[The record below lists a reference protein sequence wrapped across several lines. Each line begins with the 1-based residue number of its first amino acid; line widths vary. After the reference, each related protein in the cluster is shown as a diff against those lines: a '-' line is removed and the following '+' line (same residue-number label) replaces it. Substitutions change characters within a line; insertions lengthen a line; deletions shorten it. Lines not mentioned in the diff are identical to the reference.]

1 MRPGVID
8 VFRHGRNT
16 LAALASNRIIAR
28 SVADALAHGAFA
40 DARRIVH
47 TIRQRPDLGSE
58 KVISRKY
65 RFLFLCTPKAASRSL
80 IAALRNAD
88 PEAEVVYHTPI
99 GDVLAAYP
107 EVEGY
112 YSFAFIRHPFTRA
125 FSWYWDMVFSRDVF
139 ARTYHPYRDKGDRSF
154 YDPVAGRSVSFR
166 LPLRELAAPSWKEA
180 MTRRL
185 YERFYGLAEAS
196 GFDGVCRWLNTP
208 YGSDAFANRH
218 FLSQHLQI
226 RVGAG
231 RLPDF
236 IGSFEN
242 IDTDLNLVAER
253 LRLPSPALPM
263 LNTMAGWQA
272 TPDVL
277 KAARSDAE
285 VHLTEQNK
293 ALLRTRYASDLELWA
308 SHCRAGVAGDP
319 SAV

>member
-1 MRPGVID
+1 MRPGIID
-8 VFRHGRNT
+8 IFKHGLNT
-16 LAALASNRIIAR
+16 LPALASNRIIAR
-28 SVADALAHGAFA
+28 SVAGALMHGAFA
-40 DARRIVH
+40 DAQRMVH

-65 RFLFLCTPKAASRSL
+65 RFLFICTPKVASRSL
-80 IAALRNAD
+80 IASLRNAD

-125 FSWYWDMVFSRDVF
+125 LSWYWDMAFARDVF
-139 ARTYHPYRDKGDRSF
+139 ARTYHLYRDKGDRAF
-154 YDPVAGRSVSFR
+154 YDPVAGRCVSFR
-166 LPLRELAAPSWKEA
+166 TPLRELAAPSRKEA
-180 MTRRL
+180 GARRL
-185 YERFYGLAEAS
+185 FDRFYGLAEAA

-226 RVGAG
+226 RVGGG

-236 IGSFEN
+236 IGSLEN
-242 IDTDLNLVAER
+242 IDADLGLVAER
-253 LRLPSPALPM
+253 LCLPSPALPM

-277 KAARSDAE
+277 KAARSNAE
-285 VHLTEQNK
+285 AHLTERNK
-293 ALLRTRYASDLELWA
+293 ALLRARYASDLELWA
-308 SHCRAGVAGDP
+308 SHCRAGAADGP
-319 SAV
+319 SSI